1 MKRFLNWQSNLLFL
15 IFLLAFSL
23 RIWQID
29 KIPTFISDEASIG
42 YNAYSIL
49 KTGKDEWGKSLP
61 LAFKSFGEYKLPVY
75 IYTAV
80 SSIAVFGLNEFA
92 TRFPSVLFGSLTVLL
107 VFFLTK
113 EILSPKATEGKQY
126 LYLISLLA
134 SVLLAISPWHIQ
146 ASRMALEAN
155 LGLFIT
161 VLGALLL
168 FKARENKRFYWPS
181 FLLFAFSFY
190 TYNSCRIFAPVFL
203 LIYFLI
209 QRKDIRI
216 KNIIKPMVLGLVLI
230 LPIIYS
236 GFVGSRERLYKV
248 GIFSDPGIVNQI
260 NQGRGEC
267 FKNYPKTFCVLRYN
281 RPLTYTQVFIKNYLS
296 HFSFGFLFLRGS
308 GFSQYNVPNQGVL
321 YFWELP
327 FLIWGLIY
335 WLKSKK
341 DFLILLS
348 WLLIAPLA
356 NSLTGTAHP
365 VRAIL
370 MLPVFQILSATGIF
384 SSFVFFLERKYFKF
398 LYLVLLS
405 LIILVSFAG
414 FVIKY
419 FIYYPIPAEWN
430 WQMGYL
436 ELYQKLEVQE
446 VKYEKIYISK
456 FYGEPHIF
464 YLFYRKFDPL
474 KYQSGEEMERY
485 DREDRWVNVDRI
497 GQYYFAQEP
506 NKVSLGN
513 KDLLALPFQEFSFEG
528 KILKT
533 IKYRNG
539 QTAFLIIGK

>member
-1 MKRFLNWQSNLLFL
+1 MLMKNSMKWWQKLSLSL
-15 IFLLAFSL
+15 IFVLAFIVRVWDVSSH
-23 RIWQID
+23 
-29 KIPTFISDEASIG
+29 PTFISDEASIG

-49 KTGKDEWGKSLP
+49 KTGKDEWGKFLP

-75 IYTAV
+75 IYTTV
-80 SSIAVFGLNEFA
+80 PSIAVFGLNEFA
-92 TRFPSVLFGSLTVLL
+92 TRFPSVLFGSLTVL
-107 VFFLTK
+107 VTFFLVK
-113 EILSPKATEGKQY
+113 ELFASDNVG
-126 LYLISLLA
+126 LISAL
-134 SVLLAISPWHIQ
+134 LLAISPWHIQ

-155 LGLFIT
+155 LGLFII

-168 FKARENKRFYWPS
+168 FKARKNSKFYWPS
-181 FLLFAFSFY
+181 FFLFVLSFY
-190 TYNSCRIFAPVFL
+190 TYNSCRVFIPLFL
-203 LIYFLI
+203 LVYFFI
-209 QRKDIRI
+209 ERKEI
-216 KNIIKPMVLGLVLI
+216 KLQNIIKPLILSLILI
-230 LPIIYS
+230 LPIIFS
-236 GFVGSRERLYKV
+236 GFMGSRERLYKV
-248 GIFSDPGIVNQI
+248 GIFSDPGIMANLNEQR
-260 NQGRGEC
+260 GRCLET
-267 FKNYPKTFCVLRYN
+267 NPKAFCVLRYN
-281 RPLTYTQVFIKNYLS
+281 RPLTLSLVFIKNYLS

-370 MLPVFQILSATGIF
+370 MLPIFQILSATGIF

-446 VKYEKIYISK
+446 AKYEKIYISK

-474 KYQSGEEMERY
+474 KYQGGEEVERY
-485 DREDRWVNVDRI
+485 DREDRWSNVDRI
-497 GQYYFAQEP
+497 GKYFFVQEP
-506 NKVSLGN
+506 GKISLKPGEI
-513 KDLLALPFQEFSFEG
+513 LAEPLQEFSFAGGISES
-528 KILKT
+528 LE
-533 IKYRNG
+533 YRDG
-539 QTAFLIIGK
+539 RIAFLLLTNEKK

>member
-1 MKRFLNWQSNLLFL
+1 MKWWQKLSLGL
-15 IFLLAFSL
+15 IFILAFAV
-23 RIWQID
+23 RIWNVWGQ
-29 KIPTFISDEASIG
+29 PTFISDEASIG

-49 KTGKDEWGKSLP
+49 KTGKDEWGKFLP
-61 LAFKSFGEYKLPVY
+61 LTFKSFGEYKLPVY
-75 IYTAV
+75 IYTV
-80 SSIAVFGLNEFA
+80 VPSIAIFGLNEFSV
-92 TRFPSVLFGSLTVLL
+92 RFPSVLFGSLTVL
-107 VFFLTK
+107 VTFFLVK
-113 EILSPKATEGKQY
+113 ELFASDNVG
-126 LYLISLLA
+126 LISAL
-134 SVLLAISPWHIQ
+134 LLAISPWHIQ

-161 VLGALLL
+161 ILAALLL
-168 FKARENKRFYWPS
+168 FKAKKNSKFYWPS
-181 FLLFAFSFY
+181 FFFFVLSFY

-216 KNIIKPMVLGLVLI
+216 KNIIKPMILGLVLI
-230 LPIIYS
+230 LPIICS
-236 GFVGSRERLYKV
+236 GFVGSRQRLYKV

-267 FKNYPKTFCVLRYN
+267 FKNYPKAFCVLRYN
-281 RPLTYTQVFIKNYLS
+281 RPLTYAQVFIKNYLS

-341 DFLILLS
+341 EFLILLS

-405 LIILVSFAG
+405 LIISVSFAG

-446 VKYEKIYISK
+446 AKYEKIYISK

-474 KYQSGEEMERY
+474 KYQSGEEVERY
-485 DREDRWVNVDRI
+485 DREDQWSNVDRI
-497 GQYYFAQEP
+497 GKYFFVQEP
-506 NKVSLGN
+506 GKISLKPGEI
-513 KDLLALPFQEFSFEG
+513 LAEPLQEFSFAGGISES
-528 KILKT
+528 LE
-533 IKYRNG
+533 YRDG
-539 QTAFLIIGK
+539 RIAFLLLTNEKK